1 MIIEIIGAFR
11 KAMAAIVESAV
22 NTTKIVIS
30 SFVDAAR
37 IFKSQAGTAN
47 PLETVTVL
55 ILFAF
60 IGYFIYKFLW
70 GSAKTLSIFL
80 GLIIFLFILTVILV

>member
-47 PLETVTVL
+47 PLETFTVL

>member
-11 KAMAAIVESAV
+11 KAMAAVVESAV
-22 NTTKIVIS
+22 YTTKIVLI

-37 IFKSQAGTAN
+37 IFKTQAGTAN
-47 PLETVTVL
+47 PIETFTVV

-60 IGYFIYKFLW
+60 VGYFAYKFLW

>member
-11 KAMAAIVESAV
+11 KAMAAIIESIV
-22 NTTKIVIS
+22 NTTKIVLN
-30 SFVDAAR
+30 SFVEAAR
-37 IFKSQAGTAN
+37 IFKTQAGTAN
-47 PLETVTVL
+47 PVETFTVV

-70 GSAKTLSIFL
+70 GSAKTFSIFL
-80 GLIIFLFILTVILV
+80 GLIIFLFVLTVILV